1 MIVHMRM
8 VIHTNPKYDMQ
19 ELSQNDDFENIFIDG
34 LYQVVSP

>member
-8 VIHTNPKYDMQ
+8 VIHTNPKHGMQ
-19 ELSQNDDFENIFIDG
+19 GQCQIDDFENIFIDG